1 MNGGVRVAAFAALL
15 ALIFAAAVL
24 AGHAL
29 HPSTGPAHTA
39 GAGHVTGT
47 MAP

>member
-15 ALIFAAAVL
+15 ALIFATAVL
-24 AGHAL
+24 AGQAL
-29 HPSTGPAHTA
+29 HPSTGQEHPA